1 MKRFLFTF
9 FLCIPLSVF
18 SQGRG
23 DTWCFG
29 GSAQIKFNGGNPQPN
44 GTSSIYSAEEGTSIC
59 DESGNLLFYAGP
71 NYFHSN
77 GWFTEL
83 TIWDRNNL
91 IMQNG
96 DSLNGNTST
105 TNGAL
110 ILPMVNDTSRYLVF
124 SIGYV
129 FFAPGLY
136 CSLVDMTQ
144 NSGLGGV
151 ILRDSLVLS
160 GYLAEKLVAVKHANG
175 HDWWVLVHKIIPND
189 STNIYYRFLV
199 DSTGVNYPDSQA
211 IGTYYGNPANFN
223 RGIIGEMTASEDGS
237 KIVSVGYGMIDMFD
251 FNRCTGELSNF
262 ISLAPTNLSYPN
274 DNFYGTSFSNTG
286 NRLYVSSI
294 AGDLG
299 PTNQHLYQYDL
310 TALNIP
316 ASGTL
321 ILQFYIPMFFFGQH
335 QIGPNGKIY
344 IATAY
349 DDFPTQHDTIYNKN
363 LSVINDP
370 DSLGLSCNFQ
380 PFSVPIGL
388 GSSCLGLPNMPNY
401 SLGAL
406 EINCD
411 SINNIPEA
419 SNVFQTLTAIPNPST
434 GVFHIESKEKIE
446 AVEAFNYSGESIL
459 FSKGPLQEIDLRKAA
474 SGIYFLRVRTQN
486 GVTTIKLLRQ

>member
-29 GSAQIKFNGGNPQPN
+29 ESAQIKFNGGNPQPN
-44 GTSSIYSAEEGTSIC
+44 GTSSIYSEEEGTSIC
-59 DESGNLLFYAGP
+59 DESGNLLFYSGP

-77 GWFTEL
+77 GWLTEL
-83 TIWDRNNL
+83 TIWDRTNQ
-91 IMQNG
+91 IIQNG
-96 DSLNGNTST
+96 DSLFGGISV
-105 TNGAL
+105 TNGTL
-110 ILPMVNDTSRYLVF
+110 ILPMPSDTSKYFVF
-124 SIGYV
+124 SINPYV
-129 FFAPGLY
+129 FFTGLY
-136 CSLVDMTQ
+136 CSIVDMAQ

-151 ILRDSLVLS
+151 ILRDSLVLN

-175 HDWWVLVHKIIPND
+175 RDYWILVHKALVND
-189 STNIYYRFLV
+189 STDIYYRLLV
-199 DSTGVNYPDSQA
+199 DSSGISSPDSQA
-211 IGTYYGNPANFN
+211 IGTYYSNPANYS
-223 RGIIGEMTASEDGS
+223 RGIIGELTASEDGS

-262 ISLAPTNLSYPN
+262 FSLAPTNLSYPN

-299 PTNQHLYQYDL
+299 PTNQYLYQYDL
-310 TALNIP
+310 TAPNIL
-316 ASGTL
+316 ASRTL
-321 ILQFYIPMFFFGQH
+321 IQQFYIPLLNLGQH

-349 DDFPTQHDTIYNKN
+349 DDFPTQHDTIYNQN
-363 LSVINDP
+363 LSVINYP

-388 GSSCLGLPNMPNY
+388 GSSCVGLPNMPNY

-411 SINNIPEA
+411 SINNILGPTT
-419 SNVFQTLTAIPNPST
+419 VFQTITAILNPTS
-434 GVFHIESKEKIE
+434 GVFSIESKEKIE
-446 AVEAFNYSGESIL
+446 AVEVFNYTGERIL
-459 FSKGPLQEIDLRKAA
+459 FSNEPLKEIDLRKAA
-474 SGIYFLRVRTQN
+474 SG
-486 GVTTIKLLRQ
+486 